1 MLNIWKNVKGDII
14 ASVPFIHFALGHIE
28 KWTSC
33 RPEDMASVFLSQWS
47 LIIFLNLFLFCL
59 FFFYVI
65 ICNKQPLS
73 EGHRSH
79 GDNVRGS
86 IWVPC
91 STSRSTQGAWE
102 IHLTLSTSFLCSLPP
117 LRPPHFT
124 LPLLHLLS
132 PLLIIHV
139 FALPGV
145 RHLVLFSL

>member
-1 MLNIWKNVKGDII
+1 MKKCKRRHYSVCAIHSLRSRPHWKMDFMSTWRHGQCFSLSVKFNYF
-14 ASVPFIHFALGHIE
+14 SKFIFI
-28 KWTSC
+28 
-33 RPEDMASVFLSQWS
+33 LS
-47 LIIFLNLFLFCL
+47 